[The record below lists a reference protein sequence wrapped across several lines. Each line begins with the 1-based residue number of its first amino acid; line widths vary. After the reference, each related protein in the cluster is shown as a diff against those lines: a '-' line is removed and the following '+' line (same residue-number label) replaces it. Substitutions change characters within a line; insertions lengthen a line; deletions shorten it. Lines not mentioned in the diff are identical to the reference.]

1 MLGEKWQIDVKYVT
15 SICLS
20 DKVPLDKK
28 YYQYTCID
36 EAARERFLYWYDEH
50 TPANTVDF
58 VKDVFL
64 ILNINL
70 QKYKLIMVQSLLGIK
85 AK

>member
-36 EAARERFLYWYDEH
+36 EAARERFYIGMM
-50 TPANTVDF
+50 N
-58 VKDVFL
+58 
-64 ILNINL
+64 ILLPIP
-70 QKYKLIMVQSLLGIK
+70 
-85 AK
+85 